1 MFPFHY
7 LLGTEPNSIELFY
20 VRVEGENPLE
30 ESALHLKRPVQV
42 APLPTNR
49 TGVLITGLG
58 IIGYFATGQ
67 VSKTALIPCVFGLP
81 IIALAIV
88 SWLKPYVTKQT
99 LVAALVIA
107 LLAFGGTVRGVS
119 GLVILTGGEVARTA
133 AVIFQAIMAIASL
146 VYILIL
152 GIYLFKKTPNKN

>member
-1 MFPFHY
+1 M
-7 LLGTEPNSIELFY
+7 
-20 VRVEGENPLE
+20 
-30 ESALHLKRPVQV
+30 
-42 APLPTNR
+42 
-49 TGVLITGLG
+49 
-58 IIGYFATGQ
+58 
-67 VSKTALIPCVFGLP
+67 SKTALIPCVFGLP